1 MTEYVY
7 RFRSV
12 DSLFGEHQ
20 ELENQEIYFSTLED
34 LNDPMEGFTDL
45 FWSGD
50 KIVWM
55 NLLKNYL
62 LCLDCAC
69 IQSIVLGNRQDIDL
83 RSLPIF
89 ETESSLPTQRYKDVY
104 KKICVTFFATSAVP
118 EYVQGLC
125 SRKRPIRRDELCC
138 HLSVLHYH
146 ALNAI
151 VTAYKSFGIN
161 IDGRD
166 GETFRELCEKAPVK
180 PEIFDLEGTNLDVA
194 KVDQM
199 YASAKGALE
208 QAILAAKYS
217 NPEFAADRNNALIMR
232 EFPIQYVKLL
242 ERPVHGDWYTACFSK
257 NFVNS
262 SMWGHYADNHKGVCL
277 KFSSGKDREKPSLA
291 LKYVGKQPGHKT
303 ESGEI
308 TNIPNP
314 YVTHQLHQVVYQK
327 TYPEINF
334 FSSLGCLN
342 NPTLV
347 SWYSDENG
355 NMSSYARDVYDNDDE
370 WKKKYWAEFLKVQT
384 TKLEDWAYEEEYR
397 LVLPPV
403 ITDLSEPSTRIF
415 RYRFS
420 DLKGII
426 FGINTSEKDKLAMI
440 RVIHEKCKKE
450 SRKEFEFHQAYY
462 AKATGRIEA
471 APLSVINF
479 KS

>member
-7 RFRSV
+7 RFRSI
-12 DSLFGEHQ
+12 DPLFGEHQ
-20 ELENQEIYFSTLED
+20 ALENQEIYLSTLED

-50 KIVWM
+50 KIVWT

-69 IQSIVLGNRQDIDL
+69 IQLMVLGDRQDIDL
-83 RSLPIF
+83 RSLPVF
-89 ETESSLPTQRYKDVY
+89 ETESTLPTQRYKDVY
-104 KKICVTFFATSAVP
+104 KKICDTFFATSAVP
-118 EYVQGLC
+118 EYVQGLS

-151 VTAYKSFGIN
+151 LTAYKSFGIN
-161 IDGRD
+161 LDGRD

-180 PEIFDLEGTNLDVA
+180 PEIFDLEGTNPDVA
-194 KVDQM
+194 QLDQK

-208 QAILAAKYS
+208 QALLAAKYN
-217 NPEFAADRNNALIMR
+217 NPEFAANHNNALIMGD
-232 EFPIQYVKLL
+232 FPIQYVKLL
-242 ERPVHGDWYTACFSK
+242 EKAVHGDWYMACFSK

-262 SMWGHYADNHKGVCL
+262 SMWGNYADDHKGVCL
-277 KFSSGKDREKPSLA
+277 KFSSGGDSEKPSLA
-291 LKYVGKQPGHKT
+291 LIYVGRRPGHKT
-303 ESGEI
+303 ESGPI
-308 TNIPNP
+308 ANIPNC
-314 YVTHQLHQVVYQK
+314 YVNHQLHQVVYQK

-334 FSSLGCLN
+334 FRSLGCLSN
-342 NPTLV
+342 VTLDW
-347 SWYSDENG
+347 WYSDENG
-355 NMSSYARDVYDNDDE
+355 NKSSYANDVYDNE
-370 WKKKYWAEFLKVQT
+370 NQWKETYWAEFLKVQT

-397 LVLPPV
+397 LVLSPV
-403 ITDLSEPSTRIF
+403 VTDLSEPSTRKF
-415 RYRFS
+415 SYRFS

-426 FGINTSEKDKLAMI
+426 FGINTSEKDKLAII
-440 RVIHEKCKKE
+440 RVIQEKCKKE
-450 SRKEFEFHQAYY
+450 RRTEFEFHQAYY
-462 AKATGRIEA
+462 NKAKGRIDA